1 MPLTFE
7 EADKLYNSSLCLL
20 ASRDTRCRLAA
31 LRQQALNS
39 DAPDS
44 CPKPTDSVVRNVW
57 ISWKTLRGLPQ
68 SEAVIRFTFAVERVC
83 VSLLEDA
90 GRLQNQP
97 AEGNLWDSWDTRRKS
112 RGMNAS
118 AALWGGLPGMIPRK
132 SFKQSVLALAIVVL
146 VSCSDQSCRFVL
158 DVATPPYVKPAY
170 YGWLA
175 GPLFTL
181 VNSVSGVLITSFGDK
196 NGSANRVFRVAVGL
210 TMWSLATFATGLSRT
225 IFSVVILR
233 IISAIAMASCNPYCT
248 SIIADLFVEE
258 RRGLALGVYALGVY
272 LGYGLALG
280 PYSVITYTFG
290 WRFAYCLAGIFG
302 IIILLALILL
312 VDEPIR
318 GACDTFF
325 HNSYDPKSGTFCQ
338 YCIGGEEGFHAVKGL
353 LKPGTAVVFTTDAV
367 VVPRN
372 SDTNTKSSTATQTK
386 EEKKKLTILD
396 RFLSGN
402 NLASMTGVIRVESE
416 ENSLSDGGFSPIEA
430 KASMLQSKSASG
442 KGTVSSNIHSGSHT
456 HFTAGS
462 NTTRKNEFQNS
473 FFNSQVYG
481 GSAEDLRVLLLKEF
495 DGSAKS
501 KQKLVDKGKVPLGT
515 KGTLLKI
522 HPHGDADVKLKGL
535 SRIVRT
541 QLRLLKR
548 PLPTSEVASSP
559 SIGEAMYSYFTS
571 PGLMI
576 LGLTGGVLN
585 AVGLVLAN
593 YIHTRN
599 GGYFGVNGVRKCSEF
614 EILFE
619 FSWMPLVGGCI
630 GSFVGGALA
639 DVASTEAGRLRVL
652 AMALMISLPL
662 AFSTL
667 LLPVPWAFLGFLF
680 QQISGEMWPGIIMA
694 SVVDLS
700 TPKTRSR
707 IIALH
712 YLLTA
717 NIGGFGVLAVSYLT
731 TESYLSLQEA
741 MMIFYPGMLGLG
753 LVLVLITA
761 QIVEYES
768 MDCDDIAFDPS
779 MENLPTVCLF
789 WTI

>member
-20 ASRDTRCRLAA
+20 ASRLAA

-97 AEGNLWDSWDTRRKS
+97 AEGNLWDSWDTCHAEKVVC
-112 RGMNAS
+112 
-118 AALWGGLPGMIPRK
+118 L
-132 SFKQSVLALAIVVL
+132 VLHADDWQTTCI
-146 VSCSDQSCRFVL
+146 SETQITRNECICSLMGRSSWNDSPEKFQAECPCPCNRVIGNLCACMWAKSCRFVL

-196 NGSANRVFRVAVGL
+196 NGSANRVFRVAVREHEHKPAKSTNQCMPTHIKNKTRTAYHERL
-210 TMWSLATFATGLSRT
+210 KLNPNARENIAIILDLACWPDDVVVSDGTFATGLSRT

-233 IISAIAMASCNPYCT
+233 IISAIAMVSHHTRKFSPRYNTQKILKIRTVSPWKTIAPIVTQRAKCYDDDSTIGDCNSKLIRRRKCKCLRLGLVRVGYDGW
-248 SIIADLFVEE
+248 IMI

-386 EEKKKLTILD
+386 EEKKKLT
-396 RFLSGN
+396 
-402 NLASMTGVIRVESE
+402 M
-416 ENSLSDGGFSPIEA
+416 
-430 KASMLQSKSASG
+430 SA
-442 KGTVSSNIHSGSHT
+442 V
-456 HFTAGS
+456 
-462 NTTRKNEFQNS
+462 QN
-473 FFNSQVYG
+473 
-481 GSAEDLRVLLLKEF
+481 
-495 DGSAKS
+495 
-501 KQKLVDKGKVPLGT
+501 
-515 KGTLLKI
+515 
-522 HPHGDADVKLKGL
+522 
-535 SRIVRT
+535 
-541 QLRLLKR
+541 
-548 PLPTSEVASSP
+548 
-559 SIGEAMYSYFTS
+559 YF
-571 PGLMI
+571 
-576 LGLTGGVLN
+576 
-585 AVGLVLAN
+585 LVL
-593 YIHTRN
+593 H
-599 GGYFGVNGVRKCSEF
+599 
-614 EILFE
+614 
-619 FSWMPLVGGCI
+619 MQ
-630 GSFVGGALA
+630 FVFVHFAY
-639 DVASTEAGRLRVL
+639 ERVFQR
-652 AMALMISLPL
+652 AMI
-662 AFSTL
+662 
-667 LLPVPWAFLGFLF
+667 
-680 QQISGEMWPGIIMA
+680 
-694 SVVDLS
+694 
-700 TPKTRSR
+700 
-707 IIALH
+707 
-712 YLLTA
+712 
-717 NIGGFGVLAVSYLT
+717 
-731 TESYLSLQEA
+731 
-741 MMIFYPGMLGLG
+741 
-753 LVLVLITA
+753 
-761 QIVEYES
+761 
-768 MDCDDIAFDPS
+768 
-779 MENLPTVCLF
+779 
-789 WTI
+789 